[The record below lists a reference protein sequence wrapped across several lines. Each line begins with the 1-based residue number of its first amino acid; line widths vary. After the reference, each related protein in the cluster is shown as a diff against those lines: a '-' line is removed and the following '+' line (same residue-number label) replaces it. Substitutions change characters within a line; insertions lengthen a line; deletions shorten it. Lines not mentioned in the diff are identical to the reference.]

1 MAGREL
7 FDFKDISPS
16 EETIKRTWNELAQA
30 LANKEFIYNDL
41 GNALKTTYLRVFD
54 DLLTNCHE
62 MFDLRFGKLISDNI
76 CFMRAARINV
86 EDKINYE
93 RFIPK
98 AQYIKNPNRFSPAGV
113 EWLYLAVGR
122 EDLYDGELLT
132 AERCALYE
140 CKAQK
145 NENFAICEF
154 AGNNAFENTIIADLT
169 IADGK
174 TYSDINSEFEQATKK
189 HINEQIIKIL
199 YAGQKVPERTPEIDR
214 VIKTWAATTYSK
226 LLSQQIFTPVDSS
239 DKDLVYTPFQC
250 MANYFMSKGYSGI
263 VYSSTVYPNGRNIVL
278 FDKSMAVPVGDIKTL
293 VI

>member
-1 MAGREL
+1 M
-7 FDFKDISPS
+7 
-16 EETIKRTWNELAQA
+16 
-30 LANKEFIYNDL
+30 
-41 GNALKTTYLRVFD
+41 FD

-62 MFDLRFGKLISDNI
+62 IFDLRFGKLISDKI
-76 CFMRAARINV
+76 CFIRAARINV

-93 RFIPK
+93 RLIPK

-174 TYSDINSEFEQATKK
+174 TYSDINSEFDQATKK

-239 DKDLVYTPFQC
+239 DKDLVYAP
-250 MANYFMSKGYSGI
+250 
-263 VYSSTVYPNGRNIVL
+263 SSVWQTIL
-278 FDKSMAVPVGDIKTL
+278 LAKDIRE
-293 VI
+293 